1 MSVSPISTSPVR
13 QPSPP
18 FSLTCAPS
26 LIPLTQ
32 SVPMRTIVDTPSP
45 DSLAESPPLSTRIKD
60 EPEEILEV
68 DDHNRSSEADSGV
81 EDIKTGIIIVYT
93 RKKSYIFLLIE
104 DDNSGHSDEDNGLK
118 ISNLDRKVSHCHLV
132 FHFVC

>member
-1 MSVSPISTSPVR
+1 MLPPMKRKENRRSQDETSSYNSESSPTQEEHESVSPISTSPVR
-13 QPSPP
+13 QSSPP

-32 SVPMRTIVDTPSP
+32 SVPMRTSVDRPSP

-68 DDHNRSSEADSGV
+68 EYHNRSSEADSGV
-81 EDIKTGIIIVYT
+81 EDIKTGIIIV
-93 RKKSYIFLLIE
+93 
-104 DDNSGHSDEDNGLK
+104 
-118 ISNLDRKVSHCHLV
+118 
-132 FHFVC
+132 

>member
-1 MSVSPISTSPVR
+1 MNMLPPMKRKENRRSQDETSSYNSESSPTQEENESVSPISTSPVR

-26 LIPLTQ
+26 LIPLTL
-32 SVPMRTIVDTPSP
+32 SVPMRTIVDSPSP

-81 EDIKTGIIIVYT
+81 EDIKTGIIIV
-93 RKKSYIFLLIE
+93 
-104 DDNSGHSDEDNGLK
+104 
-118 ISNLDRKVSHCHLV
+118 
-132 FHFVC
+132 